1 MYLLKNNNAMT
12 VLFFS
17 LVAAAVEVSKTNKV
31 KASPPSASK
40 NGKSIAKHHP
50 KTCPQSALE
59 GRAKSRATRPAQ
71 RFDPDASNQQSQMEN
86 GS

>member
-1 MYLLKNNNAMT
+1 MLDDILY
-12 VLFFS
+12 FS
-17 LVAAAVEVSKTNKV
+17 LVAATVEVSKTNKI

-40 NGKSIAKHHP
+40 NGKSVAKYQP
-50 KTCPQSALE
+50 KPCPQSALE
-59 GRAKSRATRPAQ
+59 LRGKSRATRPAQ